1 MDVLLVAKSR
11 KEPGPPLTIRCPKC
25 STEDVQAT
33 AYRQVDDLCAFY
45 FLTLMTLRNTFVECS
60 RCRAKLRSSVDLD
73 ELPRYRSG
81 ELNQFLTHDISFVVK
96 FLAIASVLMCI
107 VPFVGPLLALITVL
121 ATLKHPGW
129 ARTLGR
135 VSLVIGSITTGLA
148 VVAILLGK

>member
-11 KEPGPPLTIRCPKC
+11 KELGPPLTIHCPKC
-25 STEDVQAT
+25 STEDAQAT

-45 FLTLMTLRNTFVECS
+45 FLKLMTLRNTFVECS

-73 ELPRYRSG
+73 ELPRYRGG

-107 VPFVGPLLALITVL
+107 VPFVGPLLALITVI
-121 ATLKHPGW
+121 ATLKSPGW

-135 VSLVIGSITTGLA
+135 VSLVIGCIITGLA

>member
-11 KEPGPPLTIRCPKC
+11 KEPGPPVTIRCPKC
-25 STEDVQAT
+25 SAEDVQAT

-45 FLTLMTLRNTFVECS
+45 FLKLMTLRNTFVECLS
-60 RCRAKLRSSVDLD
+60 CRAKLRSSVDLD
-73 ELPRYRSG
+73 ELPRYRGG

-107 VPFVGPLLALITVL
+107 VPFVGPLLALITVI
-121 ATLKHPGW
+121 ATLKSPGW

-135 VSLVIGSITTGLA
+135 VSLVIGCIITGLA